1 MQNILLRNTLPE
13 AGQIIVGCMRMD
25 SRTPQELANM
35 IDDLADRGIR
45 FYDHADIYGHGK
57 CEELFGEAMQ
67 LANTPREDLI
77 IQSKCGIRDGWY
89 DLSKDYILDSVD
101 GILNRLQTPYLDL
114 LILHRPDALMEPK
127 EIAEAFDQLQKS
139 GKVRHFGVSN
149 FTPEQM
155 TPYLDLLI
163 LHRPDALME
172 PKEIAEAFDQLQKSG
187 KVRHFGV
194 SNFTPEQIRLLQTE
208 AKQPLLV
215 NQLQLSIPNAWMISQ
230 GLEANMPTQGAL
242 DRTGHVLE
250 QMRQMGITIQT
261 WSPLQYG
268 DWEGTFLDNPI
279 FAELNETLQK
289 LADKYNVSKS
299 AIAAAWILRHP
310 AGMQVVTGSS
320 RTDRILEMAR
330 ARKVDLTRKEWY
342 DLYRAAGHRIP

>member
-114 LILHRPDALMEPK
+114 LILHRPDALME
-127 EIAEAFDQLQKS
+127 A
-139 GKVRHFGVSN
+139 
-149 FTPEQM
+149 
-155 TPYLDLLI
+155 
-163 LHRPDALME
+163 
-172 PKEIAEAFDQLQKSG
+172 KEIAEAFDQLQKSG

-208 AKQPLLV
+208 VKQPLLV

-268 DWEGTFLDNPI
+268 DWEGTFLDNPE
-279 FAELNETLQK
+279 FAELNKTLQK

-320 RTDRILEMAR
+320 RMGRILDMAK

>member
-89 DLSKDYILDSVD
+89 DLSKDYILDAVD

-149 FTPEQM
+149 FTPEQ
-155 TPYLDLLI
+155 
-163 LHRPDALME
+163 
-172 PKEIAEAFDQLQKSG
+172 
-187 KVRHFGV
+187 
-194 SNFTPEQIRLLQTE
+194 IRLLQTE
-208 AKQPLLV
+208 VKQPLLV

-268 DWEGTFLDNPI
+268 DWEGTFLDNPE
-279 FAELNETLQK
+279 FAELNKTLQK

-320 RTDRILEMAR
+320 RMDRILDMAK

-342 DLYRAAGHRIP
+342 ELYKAAGHRIP

>member
-149 FTPEQM
+149 FTPEQ
-155 TPYLDLLI
+155 
-163 LHRPDALME
+163 
-172 PKEIAEAFDQLQKSG
+172 
-187 KVRHFGV
+187 
-194 SNFTPEQIRLLQTE
+194 IRLLQTE
-208 AKQPLLV
+208 VKQPLLV

-230 GLEANMPTQGAL
+230 GLEANIPTQGAL

>member
-101 GILNRLQTPYLDL
+101 GILKRLQ
-114 LILHRPDALMEPK
+114 
-127 EIAEAFDQLQKS
+127 
-139 GKVRHFGVSN
+139 
-149 FTPEQM
+149 

-208 AKQPLLV
+208 VKQPLLV

>member
-89 DLSKDYILDSVD
+89 DLSKDYILDAVD

-149 FTPEQM
+149 FTPEQ
-155 TPYLDLLI
+155 
-163 LHRPDALME
+163 
-172 PKEIAEAFDQLQKSG
+172 
-187 KVRHFGV
+187 
-194 SNFTPEQIRLLQTE
+194 IRLLQTE
-208 AKQPLLV
+208 VKQPLLV

-342 DLYRAAGHRIP
+342 ELYKAAGHRIP

>member
-114 LILHRPDALMEPK
+114 LILHRPDALME
-127 EIAEAFDQLQKS
+127 A
-139 GKVRHFGVSN
+139 
-149 FTPEQM
+149 
-155 TPYLDLLI
+155 
-163 LHRPDALME
+163 
-172 PKEIAEAFDQLQKSG
+172 KEIAEAFDQLQKSG

-208 AKQPLLV
+208 VKQPLLV

-268 DWEGTFLDNPI
+268 DWEGTFLDNPE
-279 FAELNETLQK
+279 FAELNKTLQK

-320 RTDRILEMAR
+320 RMDRILDMAK

>member
-1 MQNILLRNTLPE
+1 MQNILLRNTLSE

-149 FTPEQM
+149 FTPEQ
-155 TPYLDLLI
+155 
-163 LHRPDALME
+163 
-172 PKEIAEAFDQLQKSG
+172 
-187 KVRHFGV
+187 
-194 SNFTPEQIRLLQTE
+194 IRLLQTE
-208 AKQPLLV
+208 VKQPLLV

-268 DWEGTFLDNPI
+268 DWEGTFLDNPE
-279 FAELNETLQK
+279 FAELNKTLQK

-320 RTDRILEMAR
+320 RMDRILDMAK

-342 DLYRAAGHRIP
+342 ELYKAAGHRIP

>member
-149 FTPEQM
+149 FTPEQ
-155 TPYLDLLI
+155 
-163 LHRPDALME
+163 
-172 PKEIAEAFDQLQKSG
+172 
-187 KVRHFGV
+187 
-194 SNFTPEQIRLLQTE
+194 IRLLQTE

-268 DWEGTFLDNPI
+268 DWEGTFLDNPE
-279 FAELNETLQK
+279 FAELNKTLQK

>member
-114 LILHRPDALMEPK
+114 LILHRPDALME
-127 EIAEAFDQLQKS
+127 A
-139 GKVRHFGVSN
+139 
-149 FTPEQM
+149 
-155 TPYLDLLI
+155 
-163 LHRPDALME
+163 
-172 PKEIAEAFDQLQKSG
+172 KEIAEAFDQLQKSG

-208 AKQPLLV
+208 VKQPLLV
-215 NQLQLSIPNAWMISQ
+215 NQLQLSIPNAWIISQ

-268 DWEGTFLDNPI
+268 DWEGTFLDNPE
-279 FAELNETLQK
+279 FAELNKTLQK

-320 RTDRILEMAR
+320 RMDRILDMAK

>member
-114 LILHRPDALMEPK
+114 LILHRPDALME
-127 EIAEAFDQLQKS
+127 A
-139 GKVRHFGVSN
+139 
-149 FTPEQM
+149 
-155 TPYLDLLI
+155 
-163 LHRPDALME
+163 
-172 PKEIAEAFDQLQKSG
+172 KEIAEAFDQLQKSG

-208 AKQPLLV
+208 VKQPLLV

-268 DWEGTFLDNPI
+268 DWEGTFLDNPE
-279 FAELNETLQK
+279 FAELNKTLQK

-320 RTDRILEMAR
+320 RMDRILDMAK

-342 DLYRAAGHRIP
+342 DLYRAAGQRIP

>member
-101 GILNRLQTPYLDL
+101 GILKRLQTPYLDL
-114 LILHRPDALMEPK
+114 LILHRPDALME
-127 EIAEAFDQLQKS
+127 S
-139 GKVRHFGVSN
+139 
-149 FTPEQM
+149 
-155 TPYLDLLI
+155 
-163 LHRPDALME
+163 
-172 PKEIAEAFDQLQKSG
+172 KEIAEAFDQLQKSG

-208 AKQPLLV
+208 VKQPLLV

>member
-149 FTPEQM
+149 FTPEQ
-155 TPYLDLLI
+155 
-163 LHRPDALME
+163 
-172 PKEIAEAFDQLQKSG
+172 
-187 KVRHFGV
+187 
-194 SNFTPEQIRLLQTE
+194 IRLLQTE
-208 AKQPLLV
+208 VKQPLLV

-261 WSPLQYG
+261 WGPLQYG

>member
-101 GILNRLQTPYLDL
+101 GILNRLQTPYLDM
-114 LILHRPDALMEPK
+114 LILHRPDALME
-127 EIAEAFDQLQKS
+127 A
-139 GKVRHFGVSN
+139 
-149 FTPEQM
+149 
-155 TPYLDLLI
+155 
-163 LHRPDALME
+163 
-172 PKEIAEAFDQLQKSG
+172 KEIAEAFDQLQKSG

-208 AKQPLLV
+208 VKQPLLV

-268 DWEGTFLDNPI
+268 DWEGTFLDNPE
-279 FAELNETLQK
+279 FAGLNKTLQK

-320 RTDRILEMAR
+320 RMDRILDMAK

-342 DLYRAAGHRIP
+342 ELYKAAGHRIP

>member
-149 FTPEQM
+149 FTPEQ
-155 TPYLDLLI
+155 
-163 LHRPDALME
+163 
-172 PKEIAEAFDQLQKSG
+172 
-187 KVRHFGV
+187 
-194 SNFTPEQIRLLQTE
+194 IRLLQTE
-208 AKQPLLV
+208 VKQPLLV

-320 RTDRILEMAR
+320 RMDRILEMAK
-330 ARKVDLTRKEWY
+330 ARDVKLTRKEWY
-342 DLYRAAGHRIP
+342 ELYKAAGHRIP

>member
-114 LILHRPDALMEPK
+114 LILHRM
-127 EIAEAFDQLQKS
+127 
-139 GKVRHFGVSN
+139 
-149 FTPEQM
+149 
-155 TPYLDLLI
+155 
-163 LHRPDALME
+163 DALME

-208 AKQPLLV
+208 VKQPLLV

>member
-101 GILNRLQTPYLDL
+101 GILNRLQTPYLDM
-114 LILHRPDALMEPK
+114 LILHRPDALME
-127 EIAEAFDQLQKS
+127 A
-139 GKVRHFGVSN
+139 
-149 FTPEQM
+149 
-155 TPYLDLLI
+155 
-163 LHRPDALME
+163 
-172 PKEIAEAFDQLQKSG
+172 KEIAEAFDQLQKSG

-208 AKQPLLV
+208 VKQPLLV

-268 DWEGTFLDNPI
+268 DWEGTFLDNPE
-279 FAELNETLQK
+279 FAELNKTLQK

-320 RTDRILEMAR
+320 RMDRILDMAK

-342 DLYRAAGHRIP
+342 ELYKAAGHRIP

>member
-127 EIAEAFDQLQKS
+127 EIAEAFDQLQK
-139 GKVRHFGVSN
+139 F
-149 FTPEQM
+149 
-155 TPYLDLLI
+155 
-163 LHRPDALME
+163 
-172 PKEIAEAFDQLQKSG
+172 G

-268 DWEGTFLDNPI
+268 DWEGTFLDNPE
-279 FAELNETLQK
+279 FAELNKTLQK

-320 RTDRILEMAR
+320 RMDRILDMAK

-342 DLYRAAGHRIP
+342 ELYKAAGHRIP

>member
-35 IDDLADRGIR
+35 IDDLADRGIS

-149 FTPEQM
+149 FTPEQ
-155 TPYLDLLI
+155 
-163 LHRPDALME
+163 
-172 PKEIAEAFDQLQKSG
+172 
-187 KVRHFGV
+187 
-194 SNFTPEQIRLLQTE
+194 IRLLQTE
-208 AKQPLLV
+208 VKQPLLV

-268 DWEGTFLDNPI
+268 DWEGTFLDNPE
-279 FAELNETLQK
+279 FAELNKTLQK

-320 RTDRILEMAR
+320 RMDRILDMAK

-342 DLYRAAGHRIP
+342 ELYKAAGHRIP

>member
-149 FTPEQM
+149 FTPEQ
-155 TPYLDLLI
+155 
-163 LHRPDALME
+163 
-172 PKEIAEAFDQLQKSG
+172 
-187 KVRHFGV
+187 
-194 SNFTPEQIRLLQTE
+194 IRLLQTE
-208 AKQPLLV
+208 VKQPLLV

-279 FAELNETLQK
+279 FAELNKTLQK

-320 RTDRILEMAR
+320 RMDRILDMAK

-342 DLYRAAGHRIP
+342 ELYKAVGHRIP

>member
-1 MQNILLRNTLPE
+1 MQNILLRNILPE

-149 FTPEQM
+149 FTPEQ
-155 TPYLDLLI
+155 
-163 LHRPDALME
+163 
-172 PKEIAEAFDQLQKSG
+172 
-187 KVRHFGV
+187 
-194 SNFTPEQIRLLQTE
+194 IRLLQTE
-208 AKQPLLV
+208 VKQPLLV

>member
-149 FTPEQM
+149 FTPEQ
-155 TPYLDLLI
+155 
-163 LHRPDALME
+163 
-172 PKEIAEAFDQLQKSG
+172 
-187 KVRHFGV
+187 
-194 SNFTPEQIRLLQTE
+194 IRLLQTE
-208 AKQPLLV
+208 VKQPLLV

-250 QMRQMGITIQT
+250 QMRQMGITLQT

>member
-114 LILHRPDALMEPK
+114 LILHRM
-127 EIAEAFDQLQKS
+127 
-139 GKVRHFGVSN
+139 
-149 FTPEQM
+149 
-155 TPYLDLLI
+155 
-163 LHRPDALME
+163 DALME

-208 AKQPLLV
+208 VKQPLLV

-230 GLEANMPTQGAL
+230 GLEANIPTQGAL

>member
-127 EIAEAFDQLQKS
+127 EIAEAFDQLQK
-139 GKVRHFGVSN
+139 F
-149 FTPEQM
+149 
-155 TPYLDLLI
+155 
-163 LHRPDALME
+163 
-172 PKEIAEAFDQLQKSG
+172 G

-208 AKQPLLV
+208 VKQPLLV

-342 DLYRAAGHRIP
+342 DLYRAAGQRIP

>member
-127 EIAEAFDQLQKS
+127 EIAD
-139 GKVRHFGVSN
+139 
-149 FTPEQM
+149 
-155 TPYLDLLI
+155 
-163 LHRPDALME
+163 
-172 PKEIAEAFDQLQKSG
+172 AFDQLQKSG

-208 AKQPLLV
+208 VKQPLLV

-320 RTDRILEMAR
+320 RMDRILDMAK

-342 DLYRAAGHRIP
+342 ELYKAAGHRIP

>member
-13 AGQIIVGCMRMD
+13 AGQIVVGCMRMD

-149 FTPEQM
+149 FTPEQ
-155 TPYLDLLI
+155 
-163 LHRPDALME
+163 
-172 PKEIAEAFDQLQKSG
+172 
-187 KVRHFGV
+187 
-194 SNFTPEQIRLLQTE
+194 IRLLQTE
-208 AKQPLLV
+208 VKQPLLV

>member
-35 IDDLADRGIR
+35 IDDLADRGIS

-101 GILNRLQTPYLDL
+101 GILNRLQ
-114 LILHRPDALMEPK
+114 
-127 EIAEAFDQLQKS
+127 
-139 GKVRHFGVSN
+139 
-149 FTPEQM
+149 

-268 DWEGTFLDNPI
+268 DWEGTFLDNPE
-279 FAELNETLQK
+279 FAELNKTLQK

-320 RTDRILEMAR
+320 RMDRILDMAK

-342 DLYRAAGHRIP
+342 ELYKAAGHRIP

>member
-13 AGQIIVGCMRMD
+13 TGQIIVGCMRMD

-149 FTPEQM
+149 FTPEQ
-155 TPYLDLLI
+155 
-163 LHRPDALME
+163 
-172 PKEIAEAFDQLQKSG
+172 
-187 KVRHFGV
+187 
-194 SNFTPEQIRLLQTE
+194 IRLLQTE
-208 AKQPLLV
+208 VKQPLLV

-250 QMRQMGITIQT
+250 QMRQMDITIQT

-268 DWEGTFLDNPI
+268 DWEGTFLDNPE
-279 FAELNETLQK
+279 FAELNKTLQK

-320 RTDRILEMAR
+320 RMDRILDMAK

-342 DLYRAAGHRIP
+342 ELYKAAGHRIP

>member
-114 LILHRPDALMEPK
+114 LILHRPDALME
-127 EIAEAFDQLQKS
+127 A
-139 GKVRHFGVSN
+139 
-149 FTPEQM
+149 
-155 TPYLDLLI
+155 
-163 LHRPDALME
+163 
-172 PKEIAEAFDQLQKSG
+172 KEIAEAFDQLQKSG

-208 AKQPLLV
+208 VKQPLLV

-268 DWEGTFLDNPI
+268 DWEGTFLDNPE
-279 FAELNETLQK
+279 FAELNKTLQK

-320 RTDRILEMAR
+320 RMDRILDMAK

-342 DLYRAAGHRIP
+342 ELYKAAGHRIP

>member
-149 FTPEQM
+149 FTPEQ
-155 TPYLDLLI
+155 
-163 LHRPDALME
+163 
-172 PKEIAEAFDQLQKSG
+172 
-187 KVRHFGV
+187 
-194 SNFTPEQIRLLQTE
+194 IRLLQTE
-208 AKQPLLV
+208 VKQPLLV

-342 DLYRAAGHRIP
+342 ELYKAAGHRIP

>member
-149 FTPEQM
+149 FTPEQ
-155 TPYLDLLI
+155 
-163 LHRPDALME
+163 
-172 PKEIAEAFDQLQKSG
+172 
-187 KVRHFGV
+187 
-194 SNFTPEQIRLLQTE
+194 IRLLQTE
-208 AKQPLLV
+208 VKQPLLV

-320 RTDRILEMAR
+320 RMNRILDMAK

>member
-149 FTPEQM
+149 FTPEQ
-155 TPYLDLLI
+155 
-163 LHRPDALME
+163 
-172 PKEIAEAFDQLQKSG
+172 
-187 KVRHFGV
+187 
-194 SNFTPEQIRLLQTE
+194 IRLLQTE
-208 AKQPLLV
+208 VKQPLLV

-320 RTDRILEMAR
+320 RMDRILDMAK

-342 DLYRAAGHRIP
+342 ELYKAAGHRIP

>member
-149 FTPEQM
+149 FTPEQ
-155 TPYLDLLI
+155 
-163 LHRPDALME
+163 
-172 PKEIAEAFDQLQKSG
+172 
-187 KVRHFGV
+187 
-194 SNFTPEQIRLLQTE
+194 IRLLQTE
-208 AKQPLLV
+208 VKQPLLV

-268 DWEGTFLDNPI
+268 DWEGTFLDNPE
-279 FAELNETLQK
+279 FAELNKTLQK

-320 RTDRILEMAR
+320 RMDRILDMAKT
-330 ARKVDLTRKEWY
+330 RKVDLTRKEWY
-342 DLYRAAGHRIP
+342 ELYKAAGHRIP

>member
-149 FTPEQM
+149 FTPEQ
-155 TPYLDLLI
+155 
-163 LHRPDALME
+163 
-172 PKEIAEAFDQLQKSG
+172 
-187 KVRHFGV
+187 
-194 SNFTPEQIRLLQTE
+194 IRLLQTE

-268 DWEGTFLDNPI
+268 DWEGTFLDNPE

-320 RTDRILEMAR
+320 RMDRILDMAK

-342 DLYRAAGHRIP
+342 ELYKAAGHRIP

>member
-1 MQNILLRNTLPE
+1 MQNILLRNTLSE

-149 FTPEQM
+149 FTPEQ
-155 TPYLDLLI
+155 
-163 LHRPDALME
+163 
-172 PKEIAEAFDQLQKSG
+172 
-187 KVRHFGV
+187 
-194 SNFTPEQIRLLQTE
+194 IRLLQTE
-208 AKQPLLV
+208 VKQPLLV

-342 DLYRAAGHRIP
+342 ELYKAAGHRIP

>member
-149 FTPEQM
+149 FTPEQ
-155 TPYLDLLI
+155 
-163 LHRPDALME
+163 
-172 PKEIAEAFDQLQKSG
+172 
-187 KVRHFGV
+187 
-194 SNFTPEQIRLLQTE
+194 IRLLQTE
-208 AKQPLLV
+208 VKQPLLV
-215 NQLQLSIPNAWMISQ
+215 NQLQLSIPNVWMISQ

>member
-149 FTPEQM
+149 FTPEQ
-155 TPYLDLLI
+155 
-163 LHRPDALME
+163 
-172 PKEIAEAFDQLQKSG
+172 
-187 KVRHFGV
+187 
-194 SNFTPEQIRLLQTE
+194 IRLLQTE
-208 AKQPLLV
+208 VKQPLLV
-215 NQLQLSIPNAWMISQ
+215 NQLLLSIPNAWMISQ

-250 QMRQMGITIQT
+250 QMRQMGITLQT

>member
-13 AGQIIVGCMRMD
+13 TGQIIVGCMRMD

-149 FTPEQM
+149 FTPEQ
-155 TPYLDLLI
+155 
-163 LHRPDALME
+163 
-172 PKEIAEAFDQLQKSG
+172 
-187 KVRHFGV
+187 
-194 SNFTPEQIRLLQTE
+194 IRLLQTE
-208 AKQPLLV
+208 VKQPLLV

-268 DWEGTFLDNPI
+268 DWEGTFLDNPE
-279 FAELNETLQK
+279 FAELNKTLQK

-320 RTDRILEMAR
+320 RMDRILDMAK

-342 DLYRAAGHRIP
+342 ELYKAAGHRIP

>member
-101 GILNRLQTPYLDL
+101 GILNRLQ
-114 LILHRPDALMEPK
+114 
-127 EIAEAFDQLQKS
+127 
-139 GKVRHFGVSN
+139 
-149 FTPEQM
+149 

>member
-127 EIAEAFDQLQKS
+127 EIAD
-139 GKVRHFGVSN
+139 
-149 FTPEQM
+149 
-155 TPYLDLLI
+155 
-163 LHRPDALME
+163 
-172 PKEIAEAFDQLQKSG
+172 AFDQLQKSG

-208 AKQPLLV
+208 VKQPLLV

-268 DWEGTFLDNPI
+268 DWEGTFLDNPE
-279 FAELNETLQK
+279 FAELNKTLQK

-320 RTDRILEMAR
+320 RMDRILDMAK

-342 DLYRAAGHRIP
+342 ELYKAAGHRIP